1 MKRLVG
7 VSGAIMLFGL
17 CGCAT
22 QDFVRSQVDPL
33 AERVGK
39 LEARVNAI
47 DGKLSQLGAA
57 MVTDRAAIGQ
67 ANVKAQLGL
76 DVVGKLEGDIK
87 RIEDTAKRAEAEATR
102 AENAAKEAREAAEN
116 AMKSE
121 KKSEKIFKL
130 DQKK

>member
-1 MKRLVG
+1 MNRLIG
-7 VSGAIMLFGL
+7 ISGAFVLFGL

-22 QDFVRSQVDPL
+22 QDFVRSQVNPL

-57 MVTDRAAIGQ
+57 MDTDRAAIGQ
-67 ANVKAQLGL
+67 ANVKTQLAL
-76 DVVGKLEGDIK
+76 DAVGKLEGDVK

-102 AENAAKEAREAAEN
+102 AENAAREAREAAEN
-116 AMKSE
+116 ARQSE